1 MNPYQEIQNLDKL
14 IDSLEQGLTYS
25 RNKPKDTANINTLIN
40 ARNCFEE
47 MLNCKYHTDVVE
59 TMIYDKIYS
68 LYLENDIANGNDL
81 NETNKSLMYYFD
93 NMFSL
98 GSDAKKHLVI
108 EELKMYVD
116 SLEQSE
122 GNWTDE
128 TPDEEKKAYILERD
142 STIDRLVA
150 EKIIKIK
157 SLIAFKLK

>member
-14 IDSLEQGLTYS
+14 IDSLTKGLDYS

-59 TMIYDKIYS
+59 TMIYDKVLS
-68 LYLENDIANGNDL
+68 LYRENDIVGGGDI

-98 GSDAKKHLVI
+98 GSDAKKHLVF

-116 SLEQSE
+116 SLEQEE
-122 GNWTDE
+122 GNWDE
-128 TPDEEKKAYILERD
+128 ANDEEKKAYLLERD
-142 STIDRLVA
+142 KMIEGRVR
-150 EKIIKIK
+150 EIIIKIK
-157 SLIAFKLK
+157 SLIKFKLK

>member
-1 MNPYQEIQNLDKL
+1 MNPYSEIQNLDKL
-14 IDSLEQGLTYS
+14 IDSLEQGLNYS
-25 RNKPKDTANINTLIN
+25 MNKPKDTANINTLIN

-47 MLNCKYHTDVVE
+47 MLNSKYHTDVVE
-59 TMIYDKIYS
+59 TMIWDKIYT
-68 LYLENDIANGNDL
+68 LYLEDNIADGNGL
-81 NETNKSLMYYFD
+81 NETNKSIMYYFD

-98 GSDAKKHLVI
+98 GSDAKKQLVI

>member
-1 MNPYQEIQNLDKL
+1 MNPYSEIQNLDKL
-14 IDSLEQGLTYS
+14 IDSLTKGLEYS
-25 RNKPKDTANINTLIN
+25 RNKPKDTTNINTLIN

-59 TMIYDKIYS
+59 TMIYDKVLS
-68 LYLENDIANGNDL
+68 LYRENDIVGGGDI

-116 SLEQSE
+116 SLEQFE
-122 GNWTDE
+122 GNWDE
-128 TPDEEKKAYILERD
+128 ANDEEKKAYLLERD
-142 STIDRLVA
+142 KMIEGRVR
-150 EKIIKIK
+150 EIIIKIK
-157 SLIAFKLK
+157 TLIHFKLK

>member
-14 IDSLEQGLTYS
+14 IDSLTKGLEYS

-59 TMIYDKIYS
+59 TMIYDKALCIYR
-68 LYLENDIANGNDL
+68 ECDIVGGGEINDAN
-81 NETNKSLMYYFD
+81 EKLMFYFS

-116 SLEQSE
+116 SLEQYE
-122 GNWTDE
+122 GDWDE
-128 TPDEEKKAYILERD
+128 ANDEEKKAYLLERD
-142 STIDRLVA
+142 KMIEGRVR
-150 EKIIKIK
+150 EIIIKIK
-157 SLIAFKLK
+157 SLIKFKLK